1 MASTILPVICGGIA
15 GSLVTYGLTWV
26 RERRRNDGAYRAPQ
40 RIAIGDIVAATHELT
55 LHVHAFRDVCEEF
68 TRKTEGT
75 EFREISEAELNEVSN
90 QTRRALLGVG
100 RAFHVGRLTIVDAEC
115 FEAMG
120 DAFSNFAKLQ
130 AVLQGV
136 GESTPNPDNIREKTA
151 SVVSFTEGLNRDV
164 VALVDAGQ
172 ERLSPVQSWW
182 NRRRRAKR
190 RKGLATKYFEQSQD

>member
-1 MASTILPVICGGIA
+1 VASTILPVICGGIA

-55 LHVHAFRDVCEEF
+55 LHVHAFRDVCDEF
-68 TRKTEGT
+68 TRRTEGR

-120 DAFSNFAKLQ
+120 MRSA
-130 AVLQGV
+130 
-136 GESTPNPDNIREKTA
+136 T
-151 SVVSFTEGLNRDV
+151 
-164 VALVDAGQ
+164 
-172 ERLSPVQSWW
+172 SPSSRPCCRGSG
-182 NRRRRAKR
+182 NRRPTQTISGRKPRALCR
-190 RKGLATKYFEQSQD
+190 SLRDSIGTLSRW